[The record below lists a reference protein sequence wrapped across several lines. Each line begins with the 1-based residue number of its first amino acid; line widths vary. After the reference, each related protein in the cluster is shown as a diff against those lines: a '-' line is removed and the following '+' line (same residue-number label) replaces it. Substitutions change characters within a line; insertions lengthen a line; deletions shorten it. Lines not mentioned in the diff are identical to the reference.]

1 MTYGIDL
8 KSADDP
14 FLTAIFEASHAAGVA
29 LVPGKFLV
37 DAIPICVYLCTQS
50 GIHKQLTKPWTVRY
64 LPSWFP
70 GMGFKPLAKEV
81 REKFQTSID
90 GPMEYVKSV
99 MKVSSECALGQDR
112 I

>member
-8 KSADDP
+8 KSADNP
-14 FLTAIFEASHAAGVA
+14 FLVAIFEATHAIGVA
-29 LVPGKFLV
+29 LVPGKFIV
-37 DAIPICVYLCTQS
+37 DAIPICVYLRTQS

-64 LPSWFP
+64 LPDWFP
-70 GMGFKPLAKEV
+70 GTEFKAVTKEI
-81 REKFQTSID
+81 RENFQISVD

-99 MKVSSECALGQDR
+99 MKVSSEYTMGLDR